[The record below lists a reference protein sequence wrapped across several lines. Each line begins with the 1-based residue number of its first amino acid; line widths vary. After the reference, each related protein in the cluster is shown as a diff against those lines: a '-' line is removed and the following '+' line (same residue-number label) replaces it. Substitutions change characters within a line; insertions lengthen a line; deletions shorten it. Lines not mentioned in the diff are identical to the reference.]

1 VPAGASWTEFEVHDT
16 DGAVRIIARKGD
28 VKLIDASGTTTLA
41 EGQEASRDA
50 TSEKGKKKRERGGAV
65 PAAGGGVLNSP
76 YAVAAGIGVVGGITA
91 WALIH
96 DDPVSPRRPDD
107 SAITPP

>member
-65 PAAGGGVLNSP
+65 PAAG
-76 YAVAAGIGVVGGITA
+76 IGVVGGITA

-96 DDPVSPRRPDD
+96 DDDPVSPRRPDD